1 VLPTVERL
9 PAGWDTMLSTRRAGD
24 DGADGVTLSGGQWQ
38 RLALARAMMRADAD
52 LLVLDEPNAGLD
64 PLAEHRLHTDLMRF
78 GVGRTRLLISHR
90 LGALRSADH
99 IVVLDAGSVYE
110 SGTHAE
116 LMAAGGLYRDLF
128 TVQAEPYQPVR
139 R

>member
-1 VLPTVERL
+1 MPTVERL

-99 IVVLDAGSVYE
+99 IVVLDAGSVCE

-128 TVQAEPYQPVR
+128 TVQAEPYQPVWR
-139 R
+139 